1 MTKSE
6 CYACISQNQE
16 TIRACYSAISTLN
29 TEISELG
36 QSKGVFEE
44 LGSTLTQC
52 KNTSVLKLGENTEVN
67 GINSKI
73 VRNFTSKMESDIHG
87 ESFTSVYN
95 GFGMGI
101 SSIDTTIAN
110 KNGEINNLNAQIEQ
124 CNNTISAMY
133 AEIRRIEEQER
144 AEAEAAARSSK
155 KAVTAK

>member
-1 MTKSE
+1 
-6 CYACISQNQE
+6 
-16 TIRACYSAISTLN
+16 
-29 TEISELG
+29 
-36 QSKGVFEE
+36 
-44 LGSTLTQC
+44 
-52 KNTSVLKLGENTEVN
+52 
-67 GINSKI
+67 
-73 VRNFTSKMESDIHG
+73 MESDIHG